1 MISGDGVELV
11 ISKSQGLF
19 NGTYQTFYWRVPDV
33 HEVWSSANQEQI
45 IEGRR
50 LGREGTS
57 SPQSLLFFP
66 ARQLYYLCAS
76 QFTLCHSTLSQHLG
90 QAGL

>member
-33 HEVWSSANQEQI
+33 HEVGSSANQEQI

-66 ARQLYYLCAS
+66 ARQL
-76 QFTLCHSTLSQHLG
+76 CHSTPGPGCFVTFSFWFVFT
-90 QAGL
+90 